1 MPPVNHPYVSK
12 LATKP
17 SQAAILL
24 RFHCDVSKAPTHRNE
39 IVDYDVLVAS
49 CDASE
54 APTHRSFRRANRA
67 VYSGRRKLRSS
78 LRFCSDASQQNRKNR
93 CQGYFNDAS

>member
-1 MPPVNHPYVSK
+1 M
-12 LATKP
+12 KP

-24 RFHCDVSKAPTHRNE
+24 RYPYDVSEAATHRNE

-54 APTHRSFRRANRA
+54 APTHRNEI
-67 VYSGRRKLRSS
+67 VDYDVLV
-78 LRFCSDASQQNRKNR
+78 AS
-93 CQGYFNDAS
+93 YDVS

>member
-1 MPPVNHPYVSK
+1 MGAYIGSGSRRAGSRPTSLSQDVNHPYLSQ

-24 RFHCDVSKAPTHRNE
+24 RFHCDVSEAPTHRNE

-49 CDASE
+49 CDVSE
-54 APTHRSFRRANRA
+54 APTHRNEI
-67 VYSGRRKLRSS
+67 V
-78 LRFCSDASQQNRKNR
+78 
-93 CQGYFNDAS
+93 